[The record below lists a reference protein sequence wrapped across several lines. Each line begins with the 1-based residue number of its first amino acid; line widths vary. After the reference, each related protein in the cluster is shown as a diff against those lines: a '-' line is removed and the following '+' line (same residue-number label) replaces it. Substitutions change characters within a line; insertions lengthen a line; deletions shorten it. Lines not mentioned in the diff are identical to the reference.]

1 MMVTT
6 MRTAQFAGKT
16 IAVLGMGRTGLA
28 CSDTLRRLGADV
40 LLSDDADEA
49 KLGDRLRQAESLGV
63 KVLVKPRI
71 EEALAGASMV
81 VPSPGIRADAPILQ
95 AAVQAGIPVLSE
107 IEIAYRIARAPI
119 LAVTGTNGKS
129 TTAVWLTEML
139 KVSGFRAVVAG
150 NISADSLKR
159 TLIEAAEAT
168 DEDDV
173 IVAEVS
179 SFQLE
184 WVERFRPKIGILTNV
199 TRDHLDRHG
208 SVEAYRECKARLFAA
223 QRPDDFAI
231 LNAVN
236 VPSRMIAR
244 TVPSRVMWF
253 DRGHCGHP
261 DWACVREGRI
271 AVRLDGHEHILV
283 RTDELQ
289 VPGDMNVENAL
300 CASAAAI
307 AFGADPEAVS
317 EALRTFEG
325 LPHRMELVA
334 EVGGVAYI
342 NSSMTTNVDSAIREL
357 EAVKRPVVVIAG
369 GRDKGEDFRPFGAA
383 LTRYATHLIVIGQ
396 ATKLIETAVWDAGFN
411 NVSRAADM
419 KDAVMQASRRARP
432 GDAVLLAPVCSSYDM
447 FTNFEERG
455 QAFRDAVRDML
466 EAGGA

>member
-1 MMVTT
+1 M
-6 MRTAQFAGKT
+6 MRTGQFAGKT

-28 CSDTLRRLGADV
+28 CSDTLQRLGARV
-40 LLSDDADEA
+40 ILSDDADAER
-49 KLGDRLRQAESLGV
+49 LGDRLQRAEELGV
-63 KVLVKPRI
+63 TVRPAASI
-71 EEALAGASMV
+71 EQALEGASLV

-95 AAVQAGIPVLSE
+95 AAVRAGIPVLSE

-139 KVSGFRAVVAG
+139 KETGFRAVVAG
-150 NISADSLKR
+150 NISADALKR
-159 TLIEAAEAT
+159 TLIEAAEEM
-168 DEDDV
+168 DEEGA

-184 WVERFRPKIGILTNV
+184 WVERFRPKIGILTNI

-208 SVEAYRECKARLFAA
+208 SIEVYRACKARLFAA

-236 VPSRMIAR
+236 APSRLIADSVR
-244 TVPSRVMWF
+244 SRVVWF

-271 AVRLDGHEHILV
+271 AVRLDGTEHILA
-283 RTDELQ
+283 RTDELRLL
-289 VPGDMNVENAL
+289 GDMNVENAL

-307 AFGADPEAVS
+307 AFGADPDAVT

-342 NSSMTTNVDSAIREL
+342 NSSMTTNVAAAVREL
-357 EAVKRPVVVIAG
+357 EALKRPVILIAG
-369 GRDKGEDFRPFGAA
+369 GYDKGEDFQPLGAA
-383 LTRYATHLIVIGQ
+383 IKRYVAHLVVMGR
-396 ATKLIETAVWDAGFN
+396 AASLLETAAWNADFN
-411 NVSRAADM
+411 DVSRASDM
-419 KDAVMQASRRARP
+419 ADAVTQAARRARP
-432 GDAVLLAPVCSSYDM
+432 GDAVMLAPVCASYDM
-447 FTNFEERG
+447 YANFEERG
-455 QAFRDAVRDML
+455 QAFR
-466 EAGGA
+466 